1 MSSVV
6 PPVVKVE
13 NMSKVY
19 YYIKECPIPEDCSA
33 QAFKRA
39 GIWDHT
45 DADCRIRLVNHLM
58 NSSKHNLDRQE
69 AMELAE
75 MAEVLQCDME
85 DDVPQARAKK
95 ARYHVDDRDE
105 AAAGPDHREQ
115 QQQPRKL
122 QPRPPLEPPSILT
135 TSSHG
140 LIAEVAAAAAAAAT
154 AAAAAATQA
163 PITVNSGG
171 SGGSSSRDSIVKAT
185 RNAMLDAR
193 GDIVCLNAETARL
206 AIDALERASVAARHA
221 QRLCSAAASAF
232 STEAAV
238 IDEAKTIMKGLLNQ

>member
-6 PPVVKVE
+6 LP
-13 NMSKVY
+13 MSKVY
-19 YYIKECPIPEDCSA
+19 YYIKECPLPEDCSA

-45 DADCRIRLVNHLM
+45 DADCRTRLVNHLM
-58 NSSKHNLDRQE
+58 NSSKHNLDRQY

-75 MAEVLQCDME
+75 VAEVLQCEM
-85 DDVPQARAKK
+85 DDDEPAAKK
-95 ARYHVDDRDE
+95 ARHHVDDRDE
-105 AAAGPDHREQ
+105 TTMSRPSFAG
-115 QQQPRKL
+115 
-122 QPRPPLEPPSILT
+122 PRPPSIRPPS
-135 TSSHG
+135 SQA

-154 AAAAAATQA
+154 AAAAAATQI

-171 SGGSSSRDSIVKAT
+171 SGGSSSRDSIVKTT

-206 AIDALERASVAARHA
+206 AIDALERASVAVRHA
-221 QRLCSAAASAF
+221 QRLCTAAASAF
-232 STEAAV
+232 STEAVV
-238 IDEAKTIMKGLLNQ
+238 IDEAKTIMKSLLNQ